1 MRESHSG
8 RECNEVWGAPCS
20 SYLDYSPHLG
30 RIHSQLAISWPLLLF
45 PAEAH
50 GRQRLDGRRGLQE
63 AAPAHPPGGDL
74 CMANEVWGSLP
85 LTFVFRMSQLGLVR
99 QHLLSE
105 SSGVSDADEVCWV
118 KTASSIKG
126 CSR

>member
-1 MRESHSG
+1 
-8 RECNEVWGAPCS
+8 
-20 SYLDYSPHLG
+20 
-30 RIHSQLAISWPLLLF
+30 
-45 PAEAH
+45 
-50 GRQRLDGRRGLQE
+50 
-63 AAPAHPPGGDL
+63 
-74 CMANEVWGSLP
+74 MANEVWGSLP